1 MSTEIKG
8 KVHKVL
14 PKTHGTNK
22 KNEPWES
29 QQLVIETTDK
39 FPKKVIF
46 EAFGDKTKLIESLQV
61 GSEVTVHFN
70 AESSEYNGKWY
81 TKLKLWKVDGGVQ
94 ADYSNVNNFPPQNNA
109 SVPPPADDGLPF

>member
-8 KVHKVL
+8 KVHQVL
-14 PKTHGTNK
+14 QKANGINK

-29 QQLVIETTDK
+29 QQLVIETTDQ
-39 FPKKVIF
+39 FPKKVMF

-94 ADYSNVNNFPPQNNA
+94 PDYSNVNNHSTAPTGN
-109 SVPPPADDGLPF
+109 VPPPADGDLPF